1 MSDFVT
7 DFMTY
12 SEGALSPDI
21 YRKWSAISLVAGACE
36 RRLWVKTGRLIGFVN
51 LYVLLVGPP
60 GVGKR
65 IISDVKNLWREAKD
79 PTGGKPFAV
88 NPDNM
93 TKASLLDTI
102 AKAKRSRLPP
112 RGAPLNYHSLL
123 VAAEEFSV
131 LLPSFD
137 LEFIG
142 VITSL
147 WNNEEF
153 YEESRRTGTVRELKI
168 EKPCLNIIGGAQ
180 PSYLT
185 SVFPED
191 AWNTGLS
198 RRMIM
203 IYSGENHARDLFFEG
218 ESQDELRK
226 QLLARLGQMSQLYGQ
241 LDWVEDAKEHFR
253 AWHMAGGPPTPVHSK
268 LTHYLSGRSQNVT
281 KLAAV
286 SCVSRGNPTEI
297 QLVDIKRAIDWLC
310 EAEALMPD
318 VFRAMIGKSDSSV
331 MEELRLFMTNWEA
344 KQRTAVPGA
353 AIWRFMKD
361 RVPSEKIWQILQIM
375 ERSNIM
381 QRVAGTEDDWVVNP
395 RFLRSVE

>member
-1 MSDFVT
+1 
-7 DFMTY
+7 
-12 SEGALSPDI
+12 
-21 YRKWSAISLVAGACE
+21 
-36 RRLWVKTGRLIGFVN
+36 
-51 LYVLLVGPP
+51 
-60 GVGKR
+60 
-65 IISDVKNLWREAKD
+65 
-79 PTGGKPFAV
+79 
-88 NPDNM
+88 
-93 TKASLLDTI
+93 
-102 AKAKRSRLPP
+102 
-112 RGAPLNYHSLL
+112 
-123 VAAEEFSV
+123 
-131 LLPSFD
+131 
-137 LEFIG
+137 
-142 VITSL
+142 
-147 WNNEEF
+147 
-153 YEESRRTGTVRELKI
+153 
-168 EKPCLNIIGGAQ
+168 
-180 PSYLT
+180 
-185 SVFPED
+185 
-191 AWNTGLS
+191 
-198 RRMIM
+198 MIM

-241 LDWVEDAKEHFR
+241 LDWAEDAKEHFR

-297 QLVDIKRAIDWLC
+297 QLVDIKRAIDWLL